1 MKAFELS
8 AFLKS
13 YKRSKSI
20 FRRVLYDQILSLTS
34 AYNSVFLLNDVRLR
48 AYHLKVQA
56 RPSMLSREKVVCFVH
71 QINGCIYCSSH
82 IEIKTFSVS
91 VMNVLQVFITT
102 HNITTHIW
110 IYFNGVLIQLIFG
123 YIADYYNI
131 LMISNSFVYLVS
143 LLYKHSLLFMNLWQS
158 KPEIAFYCMSNV
170 T

>member
-102 HNITTHIW
+102 YIITTHICV
-110 IYFNGVLIQLIFG
+110 YHKKVFIQLIFG
-123 YIADYYNI
+123 
-131 LMISNSFVYLVS
+131 
-143 LLYKHSLLFMNLWQS
+143 
-158 KPEIAFYCMSNV
+158 
-170 T
+170 